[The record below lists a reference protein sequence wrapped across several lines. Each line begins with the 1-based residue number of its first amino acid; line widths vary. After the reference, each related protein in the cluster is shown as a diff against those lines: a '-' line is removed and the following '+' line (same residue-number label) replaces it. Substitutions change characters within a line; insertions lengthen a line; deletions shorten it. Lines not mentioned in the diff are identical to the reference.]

1 MTIFRLKNIVAALKA
16 NRQKLSQKNLRT
28 DSEAQTNQ
36 PINLQVLNSRVLLKP
51 SQKQE
56 SRTDTFVVEICGTFH
71 TPDNQHNI
79 CAEIVI
85 EDITQGQNIITP
97 IWPSDN
103 KWKRQ
108 DSPGFYYQVDLGKL
122 PQKDMLLSNWM
133 CVVQIKA
140 DCFLLEEKGLRK
152 LRFQTTLFSNNT
164 KEEIAAST
172 YILTYENPAL
182 GYLNLK
188 QNIERAKTLAV
199 TLGFAACAVDNRFC
213 NSEIDVI
220 KTWAKQNIDTAC
232 SSKKTQKKLEKA
244 LNKTVKFFRQGN
256 QLNIQRICE
265 DIVGLAPLAN
275 RYQFLDLYLHATQAD
290 DSASEQKFE
299 LLKKLTIW
307 LGLDMER
314 FRAMMEKILP
324 ANKFNITDQ
333 ELILGV
339 TSQMSMEKIFR
350 QLNHEYRKWNA
361 RVTNSNLEIQSQ
373 ADHMLNLIAEE
384 RSKYIIQA

>member
-1 MTIFRLKNIVAALKA
+1 M
-16 NRQKLSQKNLRT
+16 
-28 DSEAQTNQ
+28 
-36 PINLQVLNSRVLLKP
+36 
-51 SQKQE
+51 
-56 SRTDTFVVEICGTFH
+56 
-71 TPDNQHNI
+71 
-79 CAEIVI
+79 
-85 EDITQGQNIITP
+85 
-97 IWPSDN
+97 
-103 KWKRQ
+103 
-108 DSPGFYYQVDLGKL
+108 
-122 PQKDMLLSNWM
+122 
-133 CVVQIKA
+133 
-140 DCFLLEEKGLRK
+140 
-152 LRFQTTLFSNNT
+152 
-164 KEEIAAST
+164 
-172 YILTYENPAL
+172 
-182 GYLNLK
+182 
-188 QNIERAKTLAV
+188 
-199 TLGFAACAVDNRFC
+199 
-213 NSEIDVI
+213 
-220 KTWAKQNIDTAC
+220 
-232 SSKKTQKKLEKA
+232 
-244 LNKTVKFFRQGN
+244 
-256 QLNIQRICE
+256 
-265 DIVGLAPLAN
+265 APLAN